1 MNVAV
6 TSPPEMDASQLLD
19 SLHAGDMRA
28 LARCIS
34 LVENDAEDSGLILR
48 SLKINHSVPVTGITG
63 PPGAGK
69 STLVNALVSRFT
81 AQHPG
86 KKVAVLAVDPTSPF
100 TKGSL
105 LGDRLRMTGH
115 YNNPN
120 VYIRSL
126 ATRGALGGLSA
137 KTMQITDVLRAA
149 GFSHIF
155 IETVGVGQSEVDIAA
170 LADTTVVVLVP
181 ESGDEVQTI
190 KSGIMEIA
198 DIFVVNKSDRDGAD
212 LLVKNLYTTLQES
225 SSRQEEIPIHKTVAS
240 TDKGI
245 NELLAA
251 IENQSSH
258 SSSHHARKAE
268 LLYQRA
274 IRQAQDF
281 LIKKYNLSAF
291 RSELEKAQQ
300 EPEFNIYR
308 FITEHFT

>member
-1 MNVAV
+1 M
-6 TSPPEMDASQLLD
+6 MDASELL
-19 SLHAGDMRA
+19 SLLHSGDLRA

-34 LVENDAEDSGLILR
+34 LVENDADDSGLILQ

-69 STLVNALVSRFT
+69 STLVNALVT
-81 AQHPG
+81 QYTQQHSG
-86 KKVAVLAVDPTSPF
+86 EKVAVLAVDPTSPF
-100 TKGSL
+100 TRGSL

-115 YNNPN
+115 YSNPN

-212 LLVKNLYTTLQES
+212 MLVKNLAATLNES
-225 SSRQEEIPIHKTVAS
+225 AARHDVIPILKTVAS
-240 TDKGI
+240 TDKGVA
-245 NELLAA
+245 ELLTA
-251 IENQSSH
+251 IENQSA
-258 SSSHHARKAE
+258 SSPLHEARKSE

-274 IRQAQDF
+274 LRQAQEF
-281 LIKKYNLSAF
+281 LIKKYNLNAF
-291 RSELEKAQQ
+291 RKELEASQKK
-300 EPEFNIYR
+300 PDFNLYR
-308 FITEHFT
+308 FISDHFS

>member
-1 MNVAV
+1 
-6 TSPPEMDASQLLD
+6 MDASQLLD

-34 LVENDAEDSGLILR
+34 LVENDAGDSGFILQ
-48 SLKINHSVPVTGITG
+48 SLKINHKVPVTGITG

-81 AQHPG
+81 QQHPG
-86 KKVAVLAVDPTSPF
+86 KKAAVLAVDPTSPF

-115 YNNPN
+115 YLNPN

-170 LADTTVVVLVP
+170 LADNTVVVLVP

-198 DIFVVNKSDRDGAD
+198 DIFVVNKADRDGAD
-212 LLVKNLYTTLQES
+212 MLVKNLATTLNES
-225 SSRQEEIPIHKTVAS
+225 ATRHEVIPVLKTVAS

-245 NELLAA
+245 AELLTA
-251 IENQSSH
+251 IENQSTH
-258 SSSHHARKAE
+258 SSSHAERKAE

-274 IRQAQDF
+274 LRQAQDF
-281 LIKKYNLSAF
+281 LIKKYNLHAF
-291 RSELEKAQQ
+291 KSELEKARR
-300 EPEFNIYR
+300 EPDFNLYR
-308 FITEHFT
+308 FISGHFS

>member
-1 MNVAV
+1 
-6 TSPPEMDASQLLD
+6 MDATQLLD

-34 LVENDAEDSGLILR
+34 LVENDAEDSGFILQ
-48 SLKINHSVPVTGITG
+48 SLKINHSVPITGITG

-69 STLVNALVSRFT
+69 STLVNALVTRFT
-81 AQHPG
+81 QQHPD
-86 KKVAVLAVDPTSPF
+86 KKAAVLAVDPTSPF

-115 YNNPN
+115 YNNPH

-170 LADTTVVVLVP
+170 LADNTVVVLVP

-212 LLVKNLYTTLQES
+212 MLVKNLATTLNES
-225 SSRQEEIPIHKTVAS
+225 AGRHEVIPVMKTVAS
-240 TDKGI
+240 TEKGI
-245 NELLAA
+245 DELLTA
-251 IENQSSH
+251 IENQSTH
-258 SSSHHARKAE
+258 SSSHAERKSE

-274 IRQAQDF
+274 LRQAQDF
-281 LIKKYNLSAF
+281 LIKKYNLNAF
-291 RSELEKAQQ
+291 RTELEKARR
-300 EPEFNIYR
+300 EPDFNLYR
-308 FITEHFT
+308 FISGHFS

>member
-1 MNVAV
+1 M
-6 TSPPEMDASQLLD
+6 MDASELL
-19 SLHAGDMRA
+19 SLLHSGDMRA

-34 LVENDAEDSGLILR
+34 LVENDAEESRFLLQ

-69 STLVNALVSRFT
+69 STLVNALVTRYT
-81 AQHPG
+81 LQHPG
-86 KKVAVLAVDPTSPF
+86 EKVAVLAVDPTSPF

-105 LGDRLRMTGH
+105 LGDRLRMTEH
-115 YNNPN
+115 YNNPG

-170 LADTTVVVLVP
+170 LADNTVVVLVP

-212 LLVKNLYTTLQES
+212 MLVKNLATTLNES
-225 SSRQEEIPIHKTVAS
+225 TTRHDLIPILKTVAS
-240 TDKGI
+240 TNKGI
-245 NELLAA
+245 AELLTA
-251 IENQSSH
+251 IENHSAHSPSH
-258 SSSHHARKAE
+258 AQRKSE

-274 IRQAQDF
+274 LRQAQEH
-281 LIKKYNLSAF
+281 LIRKHNLNAF
-291 RSELEKAQQ
+291 RKELEEAQKNTN
-300 EPEFNIYR
+300 FNLYR
-308 FITEHFT
+308 FISDHFS